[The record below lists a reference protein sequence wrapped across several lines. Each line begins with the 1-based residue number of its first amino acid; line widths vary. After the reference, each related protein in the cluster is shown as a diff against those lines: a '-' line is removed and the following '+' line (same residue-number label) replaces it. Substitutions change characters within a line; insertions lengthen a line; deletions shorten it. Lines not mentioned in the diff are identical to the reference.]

1 MLDGD
6 LVTRLD
12 AALPADVTVGRGTA
26 VFVCGTCYSARTRT
40 ASLTL
45 TVDGDEQPLMAF
57 GMPRLDVLRACGVA
71 ASYRSGFWGLAR
83 IGPRTGRESCVL
95 AVRARFEDGREA
107 VAELGRI
114 PVVEPPAPITAAA
127 PEVAICMATYEPP
140 LELFRRQVDT
150 IRAQTHRDW
159 LCVISDDCSSPDTF
173 AAMAQLLAGD
183 RRFLLSRAPRR
194 LGFYRN
200 FERALSLAPAGA
212 RYVAMADQD
221 DAWHPDKLATLV
233 ATIGDARLIYSDA
246 RIVSADGRFVADTY
260 WGLRRNNH
268 EDMSALLITNAV
280 TGAASLFPR
289 ELLADALPFPPAQFA
304 HFHDHWIALCARA
317 TGAIRYVDRPLY
329 DYVQHGGA
337 FVGHAKAN
345 RMPGL
350 LERFGRLRRDPRER
364 LRMWRMHYFID
375 ACRLLQ
381 FAMML
386 TQRCDDRMGAPQRRA
401 LERFVRADD
410 SVAPLA
416 RLAVN
421 GAREIVG
428 LRRET
433 LGGEWML
440 LHAFGWRHL
449 LGANVRDRPQRRFR
463 LDAVPPVLPDPSP
476 SDPGPDPSQGPTRAG
491 ASVSGSGE
499 IERAG

>member
-1 MLDGD
+1 MPDGD
-6 LVTRLD
+6 LVIRLD

-26 VFVCGTCYSARTRT
+26 VFVCGTCYSPHAATT
-40 ASLTL
+40 ALTL
-45 TVDGDEQPLMAF
+45 TVDGAEQPLMAF
-57 GMPRLDVLRACGVA
+57 GMPRLDVLRACGVP

-83 IGPRTGRESCVL
+83 IGTRTGREPCVL
-95 AVRARFEDGREA
+95 AVRARLEDGREA

-114 PVVEPPAPITAAA
+114 PIAQPPAPISAAA

-140 LELFRRQVDT
+140 LELFRRQIDT
-150 IRAQTHRDW
+150 IRAQTHGDW
-159 LCVISDDCSSPDTF
+159 LCVVSDDGSSPDTF
-173 AAMAQLLAGD
+173 AAIEQLLAGD
-183 RRFLLSRAPRR
+183 ERFLLSRAPRR

-212 RYVAMADQD
+212 RYIARADQD

-233 ATIGDARLIYSDA
+233 AEIGDARLIYSDA
-246 RIVSADGRFVADTY
+246 RIIDDDGRFVADTY
-260 WGLRRNNH
+260 WGLRDNNH

-289 ELLADALPFPPAQFA
+289 ELLDDALPFPPAQFA
-304 HFHDHWIALCARA
+304 HFHDHWIAICARA
-317 TGAIRYVDRPLY
+317 TGSIRYVDRPLY
-329 DYVQHGGA
+329 DYVQHSGA

-350 LERFGRLRRDPRER
+350 LERFGSLRRDPRER

-381 FAMML
+381 FATML
-386 TQRCDDRMGAPQRRA
+386 TQRCGDRMEAPQREA
-401 LERFVRADD
+401 LERFARADR
-410 SVAPLA
+410 SARPLA
-416 RLAVN
+416 RLAVT
-421 GAREIVG
+421 GAREVVG
-428 LRRET
+428 QRRET

-449 LGANVRDRPQRRFR
+449 LDANVRDRPQRRLR
-463 LDAVPPVLPDPSP
+463 LDAVPPVLPGSEV
-476 SDPGPDPSQGPTRAG
+476 GVPDG
-491 ASVSGSGE
+491 AV
-499 IERAG
+499 

>member
-1 MLDGD
+1 LPDG
-6 LVTRLD
+6 LVVRLD
-12 AALPADVTVGRGTA
+12 APLPASVAVGRGSA
-26 VFVCGTCYSARTRT
+26 VFVCGTCVPAGARP
-40 ASLTL
+40 ATL
-45 TVDGDEQPLMAF
+45 ALLVDGAEQTLMAH
-57 GMPRLDVLRACGVA
+57 GMPRLDVLREHRSP
-71 ASYRSGFWGLAR
+71 ASYRSGFWGMAR
-83 IGPRTGRESCVL
+83 IGPRADSEPCAL
-95 AVRARFEDGREA
+95 ALRVRFGDGAEA
-107 VAELGRI
+107 TAELGRI
-114 PVVEPPAPITAAA
+114 PIAEPPAPRSEAA

-140 LELFRRQVDT
+140 LDLFRRQVET

-159 LCVISDDCSSPDTF
+159 LCVISDDGSSPARL
-173 AAMAQLLAGD
+173 AAMEALVAGD
-183 RRFLLSRAPRR
+183 ERFVLSPAPRR

-200 FERALSLAPAGA
+200 FERALWLAPVRA

-221 DAWHPDKLATLV
+221 DAWHPGKLATLL
-233 ATIGDARLIYSDA
+233 AEIGSARLAYSDA
-246 RIVSADGRFVADTY
+246 RIVTADGRRVADTY

-268 EDMSALLITNAV
+268 QDMAALLITNSV

-289 ELLADALPFPPAQFA
+289 SLLDDALPFPPAQFA

-350 LERFGRLRRDPRER
+350 LERLGSLRRDPRER

-381 FAMML
+381 FATML
-386 TQRCDDRMGAPQRRA
+386 QQRCGDRMGEPERRA
-401 LERFVRADD
+401 LARFMLADR
-410 SVAPLA
+410 SVAPLG

-421 GAREIVG
+421 GAREVVG
-428 LRRET
+428 ARRET

-440 LHAFGWRHL
+440 LHAFGWRHML
-449 LGANVRDRPQRRFR
+449 DANVRDRPQRLLR
-463 LDAVPPVLPDPSP
+463 LDAVPPILPDP
-476 SDPGPDPSQGPTRAG
+476 
-491 ASVSGSGE
+491 
-499 IERAG
+499 